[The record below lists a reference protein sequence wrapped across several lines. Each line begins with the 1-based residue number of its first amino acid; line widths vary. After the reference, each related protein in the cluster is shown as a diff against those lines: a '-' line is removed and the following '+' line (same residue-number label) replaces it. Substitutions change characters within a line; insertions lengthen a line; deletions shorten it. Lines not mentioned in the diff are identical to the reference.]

1 MLNTLCEGSDLTT
14 SQAEA
19 VMDVVFDGDVD
30 AAQVAGILVALR
42 AKGETA
48 DELTGMVRSML
59 GHATR
64 VTLDVEALDIVGTGG
79 DDKGSVN
86 ISTMAA
92 FVIAGAGQPVCKH
105 GNRAASSKVGTADV
119 LEALG
124 VKIECSPEEVA
135 ESIAQRNFGF
145 CFAPAFHPAMRFVGP
160 VRKALGIRTAFNV
173 LGPLANPA
181 QPPYLL
187 VGTADPHSLE
197 TMATVLGQN
206 GVKRA
211 WVVHARDGYDELSTS
226 ALSDVVEV
234 VGQDD
239 GTIEYNRFEINPASY
254 SLTSP
259 GEGELLGGDA
269 TVNAR
274 ALIDL
279 LEGASGAVRDIV
291 LLNAA
296 AGLVIAGRVSSLE
309 EGILLGAQALDSGA
323 ARGVLSSLVG

>member
-1 MLNTLCEGSDLTT
+1 
-14 SQAEA
+14 
-19 VMDVVFDGDVD
+19 
-30 AAQVAGILVALR
+30 
-42 AKGETA
+42 
-48 DELTGMVRSML
+48 
-59 GHATR
+59 
-64 VTLDVEALDIVGTGG
+64 
-79 DDKGSVN
+79 
-86 ISTMAA
+86 
-92 FVIAGAGQPVCKH
+92 
-105 GNRAASSKVGTADV
+105 
-119 LEALG
+119 
-124 VKIECSPEEVA
+124 
-135 ESIAQRNFGF
+135 
-145 CFAPAFHPAMRFVGP
+145 MRFVGP

-197 TMATVLGQN
+197 NMARVLGQN